1 MKSRSFFSA
10 LILAVVTLLL
20 IGGWGAYGLAS
31 ISPVG
36 AKASLAGMPP
46 SSIFISQR
54 SPIVTAFFGS
64 PDRLISGG
72 LAVTPPLKR
81 RAMQTELKQFQRRL
95 LEGTHLNY
103 GRDIQPWA
111 GDVTWAMTA
120 TDWDRDRE
128 NGQQPGY
135 LVAIATDQPEPAKE
149 SLEKFWQRRVGKG
162 AKLAFENYLGVP
174 IVSDSKAWA
183 SAMVGDRFVLFA
195 NHPKVLHDAL
205 NNAQASDL
213 NLSNS
218 KVYQRVTEKLPADA
232 LGFTVINLPQLSQ
245 GLGEPIPLNPEYDR
259 LVITTERRPQ
269 GLLADVTLLATS
281 GKTVGGTT
289 GTTSQ
294 PLLSA
299 TDALK
304 FIPENAAV
312 TAIGMNAQQALMQF
326 EQGWGYG
333 TIAKKFYQPIA
344 DLEQQ
349 WGVNLAK
356 DVLSWMPG
364 EYVLSQIP
372 RAAAQTSPGSDGAS
386 DWVFVT
392 RQSPETTA
400 GLAQLNEIA
409 KKQGISI
416 GVFPLGETQ
425 ITAWTKL
432 QTTPKGR
439 SDLMTIEAKV
449 EGVYATVNGYEVFA
463 TSLEALEQVIQA
475 EKNPVIDQ
483 KKRSIAAL
491 EAKNTG
497 YLFVDRLALRSW
509 ANRLPQ
515 GMAQKAQLLLE
526 PVTSATLSHYG
537 SNADGQRN
545 GVFIQ
550 LDP

>member
-1 MKSRSFFSA
+1 MVMKSRSFFSA
-10 LILAVVTLLL
+10 LALAVVILLL
-20 IGGWGAYGLAS
+20 LGSWGVYWIAS
-31 ISPVG
+31 SVPGV
-36 AKASLAGMPP
+36 KALAGMPA

-54 SPIVTAFFGS
+54 SPIVTSFFGS
-64 PDRLISGG
+64 PDQLVSGG

-81 RAMQTELKQFQRRL
+81 REMQTELKQFQKRL

-120 TDWDRDRE
+120 TDWDRDEGNGRE
-128 NGQQPGY
+128 PGY
-135 LVAIATDQPEPAKE
+135 LVAIATDQPEQAKE

-213 NLSNS
+213 NLSNN
-218 KVYQRVTEKLPADA
+218 KAYQQVTEKLPTDT
-232 LGFTVINLPQLSQ
+232 LGFTVINLPQLSK
-245 GLGEPIPLNPEYDR
+245 GLGEAIPLNPQYDR
-259 LVITTERRPQ
+259 LVITTERQPQ

-281 GKTVGGTT
+281 EATAEGK
-289 GTTSQ
+289 SM
-294 PLLSA
+294 PSLSSA
-299 TDALK
+299 PVDALK
-304 FIPENAAV
+304 FVPENAAV
-312 TAIGMNAQQALMQF
+312 TALGMNAQRALMQL
-326 EQGWGYG
+326 EEGWGYG
-333 TIAKKFYQPIA
+333 AIAKKFYQPIA
-344 DLEQQ
+344 DLEQK
-349 WGVNLAK
+349 WGVDLAE

-364 EYVLSQIP
+364 TYVLSQIP
-372 RAAAQTSPGSDGAS
+372 GTGAP

-392 RQSPETTA
+392 KRSPETTE
-400 GLAQLNEIA
+400 GLERLNEVA

-432 QTTPKGR
+432 QTAPKGR

-463 TSLEALEQVIQA
+463 TSLEALEQVIEAQKSPA
-475 EKNPVIDQ
+475 IDS
-483 KKRSIAAL
+483 RERAIAAL
-491 EAKNTG
+491 EAKNNG
-497 YLFVDRLALRSW
+497 YLFVDRGALRSW
-509 ANRLPQ
+509 AQQLPK
-515 GMAQKAQLLLE
+515 GIAAKAELLLE
-526 PVTSATLSHYG
+526 PVESATLSNYG
-537 SNADGQRN
+537 RNTEGQRN
-545 GVFIQ
+545 GVFIE
-550 LDP
+550 LAP

>member
-10 LILAVVTLLL
+10 LALAVVILLL
-20 IGGWGAYGLAS
+20 VGGWGAYGLAS
-31 ISPVG
+31 SSPIG
-36 AKASLAGMPP
+36 AKASLAGMPS

-54 SPIVTAFFGS
+54 SPIVTSFFGS
-64 PDRLISGG
+64 PDRLIFGG

-81 RAMQTELKQFQRRL
+81 REMQTELKQFQRRL

-103 GRDIQPWA
+103 GRDIRPWA
-111 GDVTWAMTA
+111 GDLTWAMTA
-120 TDWDRDRE
+120 TDWDRDGE
-128 NGQQPGY
+128 NGQEPGY
-135 LVAIATDQPEPAKE
+135 LMAIATDQPEQAKA
-149 SLEKFWQRRVGKG
+149 SLEKFWQRRAGKG

-183 SAMVGDRFVLFA
+183 SGMVGDRFVLFA

-213 NLSNS
+213 NLSNN
-218 KVYQRVTEKLPADA
+218 KAYQQVTEKLSADV
-232 LGFTVINLPQLSQ
+232 LGFTVINLPQLSK
-245 GLGEPIPLNPEYDR
+245 GLGETLPLNPEYDR
-259 LVITTERRPQ
+259 LVITTERQQQ

-281 GKTVGGTT
+281 GKTVGGSTMQT
-289 GTTSQ
+289 LAST
-294 PLLSA
+294 PV
-299 TDALK
+299 DALK
-304 FIPENAAV
+304 FVSENAAV
-312 TAIGMNAQQALMQF
+312 TAVGMNAQQSLMQL
-326 EQGWGYG
+326 EKGWGYG
-333 TIAKKFYQPIA
+333 AIAKKFYQPIA
-344 DLEQQ
+344 NLEQQ
-349 WGVNLAK
+349 WGVNLAE
-356 DVLSWMPG
+356 DVLSWMPE

-372 RAAAQTSPGSDGAS
+372 RLDGAL

-392 RQSPETTA
+392 PQSPETTA
-400 GLAQLNEIA
+400 GLERLNEIA
-409 KKQGISI
+409 KKQGISV

-432 QTTPKGR
+432 QTTPSR

-475 EKNPVIDQ
+475 EKNPTMDGR
-483 KKRSIAAL
+483 KRTIAAL
-491 EAKNTG
+491 EAKNNG
-497 YLFVDRLALRSW
+497 YLFVDRLTLRSW
-509 ANRLPQ
+509 ADQLPQ
-515 GMAQKAQLLLE
+515 GIAQKAQLLLE
-526 PVTSATLSHYG
+526 PVASATLSNYG

>member
-10 LILAVVTLLL
+10 LTLAVVTLLL
-20 IGGWGAYGLAS
+20 VGGWGAYWLAS
-31 ISPVG
+31 SVPSV
-36 AKASLAGMPP
+36 KAAGMPA
-46 SSIFISQR
+46 SSIFISLR
-54 SPIVTAFFGS
+54 SPIVTSFFGS
-64 PDRLISGG
+64 PDRLVSGG

-81 RAMQTELKQFQRRL
+81 REMQTELKQFQKRL

-120 TDWDRDRE
+120 TDWDRDEE
-128 NGQQPGY
+128 NGREPGY
-135 LVAIATDQPEPAKE
+135 LVAIVTDQPEQAKE
-149 SLEKFWQRRVGKG
+149 SLEKFWQRRAGKG

-183 SAMVGDRFVLFA
+183 SGMVGDRFVLFA

-213 NLSNS
+213 NLSNNKS
-218 KVYQRVTEKLPADA
+218 YQQVTEKLPADA
-232 LGFTVINLPQLSQ
+232 LGFTVINLPQLSK
-245 GLGEPIPLNPEYDR
+245 GLGEAMPLNPQYDR
-259 LVITTERRPQ
+259 LVITTERQPQ

-281 GKTVGGTT
+281 GATVGGKTT
-289 GTTSQ
+289 Q
-294 PLLSA
+294 QLLS
-299 TDALK
+299 TPVDVLK
-304 FIPENAAV
+304 FVPENAAV
-312 TAIGMNAQQALMQF
+312 TATGMNAQQALMRL
-326 EQGWGYG
+326 EEGWGYG
-333 TIAKKFYQPIA
+333 AIAKKFYQPIA
-344 DLEQQ
+344 DLEQK
-349 WGVNLAK
+349 WGVNLAA

-372 RAAAQTSPGSDGAS
+372 GTGAP

-392 RQSPETTA
+392 KRSPETTE
-400 GLAQLNEIA
+400 GLGRLNEVA

-432 QTTPKGR
+432 QTAPKGR

-463 TSLEALEQVIQA
+463 TSLEALEQVIEAQQSPA
-475 EKNPVIDQ
+475 IDSRQ
-483 KKRSIAAL
+483 RAIAAL
-491 EAKNTG
+491 DAKNNG
-497 YLFVDRLALRSW
+497 YLFVDRGALRSW
-509 ANRLPQ
+509 VQQLPQ
-515 GMAQKAQLLLE
+515 GIAAKAELLLE
-526 PVTSATLSHYG
+526 PVVSATLSNYG
-537 SNADGQRN
+537 GSAEGQRN

-550 LDP
+550 LAP